1 MIRAL
6 LGRAGAYAVV
16 ALCLAG
22 AALIAIG
29 ERLGRPKE
37 RR

>member
-6 LGRAGAYAVV
+6 LGRAGAGAVV
-16 ALCLAG
+16 ALCLAV

-29 ERLGRPKE
+29 ERLGRPTGM
-37 RR
+37 R

>member
-1 MIRAL
+1 VTRAF
-6 LGRAGAYAVV
+6 LGRVGAYAVV
-16 ALCLAG
+16 AIWLAG

-29 ERLGRPKE
+29 ERIGQPRE

>member
-1 MIRAL
+1 MIRSF
-6 LGRAGAYAVV
+6 LGRAGACAVV
-16 ALCLAG
+16 AIWLAG

-29 ERLGRPKE
+29 ERLGRPA